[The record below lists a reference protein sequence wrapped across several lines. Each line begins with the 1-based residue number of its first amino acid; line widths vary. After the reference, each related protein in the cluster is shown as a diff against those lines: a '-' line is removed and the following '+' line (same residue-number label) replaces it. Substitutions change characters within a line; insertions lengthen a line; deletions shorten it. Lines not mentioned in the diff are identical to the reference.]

1 MESLIKLF
9 DIEDRIEAQQRTTGK
24 NINEMNLDYHGSV
37 IPKIPV
43 NDFLKR
49 DLFISISIIATL
61 IRLLILI
68 VSLK

>member
-43 NDFLKR
+43 NDF
-49 DLFISISIIATL
+49 F
-61 IRLLILI
+61 
-68 VSLK
+68 